1 MPARTVPMG
10 RIGPAARRRVMPGPA
25 RRAQR
30 GLSLIVALV
39 SLVVMIVAGFA
50 LFRSV
55 DSANMASMNY
65 QFMRSAEQNADMAF
79 NDAILAFMQS
89 HPNAALNVMDRNTD
103 QAAISY
109 YASQREQN
117 ADGIPL
123 PLAQLPAPTWNA
135 DGTAASDWPG
145 ADVDAASRQMRRYLI
160 ERLCTATG
168 PATAANCRL
177 YEYRYPRNC
186 MTNCGAAT
194 SEMLPFVRIT
204 VRIDGPKNSVAYAQM
219 FLKGD

>member
-1 MPARTVPMG
+1 MPARPVQMG

-55 DSANMASMNY
+55 DGANMASMNY

-89 HPNAALNVMDRNTD
+89 HPTAFLNVMDRNTD

-123 PLAQLPAPTWNA
+123 PLAQLAAPTWNG
-135 DGTAASDWPG
+135 DGTASSDWPG
-145 ADVDAASRQMRRYLI
+145 AAVDAPSRQMRRYLI

-186 MTNCGAAT
+186 MANCGAAT

>member
-1 MPARTVPMG
+1 MPARSTAG
-10 RIGPAARRRVMPGPA
+10 RPFSPDSPRRVRLLPS
-25 RRAQR
+25 RRAQQ

-89 HPNAALNVMDRNTD
+89 HPTAALNVMDRNTD
-103 QAAISY
+103 QPTISY
-109 YASQREQN
+109 YASQRDQN

-123 PLAQLPAPTWNA
+123 PLAQLSAPAWNA
-135 DGTAASDWPG
+135 DGTASSEWPG
-145 ADVDAASRQMRRYLI
+145 EAVDAPSRQMRRYLI

-186 MTNCGAAT
+186 MTNCGAAV
-194 SEMLPFVRIT
+194 SEWLPFVRIT

>member
-1 MPARTVPMG
+1 MRV
-10 RIGPAARRRVMPGPA
+10 GPL

-55 DSANMASMNY
+55 DNANMASMNY

-89 HPNAALNVMDRNTD
+89 HPTASLNVMDRNTD
-103 QAAISY
+103 QPTLSY

-123 PLAQLPAPTWNA
+123 PLAQLAAPSLNA
-135 DGTAASDWPG
+135 DGVPTSDWPG
-145 ADVDAASRQMRRYLI
+145 AAVDTASRQMRRYLI

-186 MTNCGAAT
+186 MSNCGAAT
-194 SEMLPFVRIT
+194 TEWLPFVRIT